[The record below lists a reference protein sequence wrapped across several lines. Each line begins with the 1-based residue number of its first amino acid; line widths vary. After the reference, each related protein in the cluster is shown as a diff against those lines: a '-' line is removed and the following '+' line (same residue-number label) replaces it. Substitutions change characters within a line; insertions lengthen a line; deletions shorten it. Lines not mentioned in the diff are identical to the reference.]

1 MAEKQFAMGD
11 LKGMSSIQ
19 PYPTGSST
27 VNVGHNE
34 RIISA
39 TAGALLATLGVRTGS
54 WLLAGLGGYLAFR
67 GASGFCPISQVV
79 GRNTAED
86 STVEPL
92 EISRSITINKPRNE
106 VYQYWRKLENLPLF
120 MKHLQSVTQ
129 LDERR
134 SHWVAP
140 IPGTEKIDSVG
151 NIEWDAEIVEEVEN
165 EKLLWRS
172 VSNSSVDNAGEVRFQ
187 DAPPN
192 RGTEV
197 HVTIRYTPP
206 AGQLGTTVAKLFQPA
221 FRQMVKEDIRRFKRI
236 METGLIPSNEG
247 PSGREPERIN
257 PALRGPVD
265 QPRTESAGPNTDKEN
280 ALNAII

>member
-11 LKGMSSIQ
+11 LKGMSSIR
-19 PYPTGSST
+19 PYATGSST
-27 VNVGHNE
+27 VNVGQNE

-39 TAGALLATLGVRTGS
+39 TAGALLATVGVRSGS
-54 WLLAGLGGYLAFR
+54 WLLTTLGGYLTFR
-67 GASGFCPISQVV
+67 GASGYCPISEAI

-86 STVEPL
+86 STIEPL
-92 EISRSITINKPRNE
+92 EISRSITINKPRHE
-106 VYQYWRKLENLPLF
+106 VYEYWRKLENLPLF

-140 IPGTEKIDSVG
+140 IPGTEKIESVG
-151 NIEWDAEIVEEVEN
+151 NIEWDAGIVEEVEN

-172 VSNSSVDNAGEVRFQ
+172 VADATVDNAGEVRFL

-197 HVTIRYTPP
+197 HVTIRYNPP
-206 AGQLGTTVAKLFQPA
+206 AGQLGTAVAKLFQPA

-236 METGLIPSNEG
+236 METGMIPSNEG

-257 PALRGPVD
+257 PALRGPID
-265 QPRTESAGPNTDKEN
+265 QVHTESADPKTDKEN

>member
-11 LKGMSSIQ
+11 LKGMSDIR
-19 PYPTGSST
+19 PFATGSST
-27 VNVGHNE
+27 VNIGQTE

-39 TAGALLATLGVRTGS
+39 AAGALLTTVGARRGSWLLATLG
-54 WLLAGLGGYLAFR
+54 GYLMFR
-67 GASGFCPISQVV
+67 GGSGFCPINQAI

-86 STVEPL
+86 SRVEPL
-92 EISRSITINKPRNE
+92 EISRSITVNKPRAE
-106 VYQYWRKLENLPLF
+106 VYQYWRKLENLPKF

-140 IPGTEKIDSVG
+140 VPGTEKIEAIG
-151 NIEWDAEIVEEVEN
+151 NLEWDAEIVDEVEN
-165 EKLLWRS
+165 ERLLWRS
-172 VSNSSVDNAGEVRFQ
+172 VAEATVDNAGEVRFQ
-187 DAPPN
+187 DAPPG

-206 AGQLGTTVAKLFQPA
+206 AGQLGTAVAKLFQPA
-221 FRQMVKEDIRRFKRI
+221 FRQMIKEDIRRFKRI

-257 PALRGPVD
+257 PALRQPIDRPQTNKKGPK
-265 QPRTESAGPNTDKEN
+265 TDKEN
-280 ALNAII
+280 AQNAII

>member
-11 LKGMSSIQ
+11 LKGMSSIR
-19 PYPTGSST
+19 PYATGSST
-27 VNVGHNE
+27 VNVGHTE

-39 TAGALLATLGVRTGS
+39 AAGALLTTIGARRGS
-54 WLLAGLGGYLAFR
+54 WLLATVGGYLAFR
-67 GASGFCPISQVV
+67 GASGFCPISQAV

-106 VYQYWRKLENLPLF
+106 VYQYWRKLENLPKF

-129 LDERR
+129 LDDRR

-140 IPGTEKIDSVG
+140 VPGTEKIESIG

-165 EKLLWRS
+165 EKLIWRS
-172 VSNSSVDNAGEVRFQ
+172 VADATVDNAGEVRFQ

-206 AGQLGTTVAKLFQPA
+206 AGQLGTSVAKLLQPA

-236 METGLIPSNEG
+236 METGMIPSNEG

-257 PALRGPVD
+257 PALRQPTD
-265 QPRTESAGPNTDKEN
+265 QPQTQSISPKTDKEN